1 MIDPD
6 PMILFPCLP
15 CDRQTNGGLT
25 EMKAD
30 KMAHALMS
38 VAGIGTV
45 RVTLQQ
51 SLPKAIVR
59 WTV

>member
-1 MIDPD
+1 
-6 PMILFPCLP
+6 
-15 CDRQTNGGLT
+15 
-25 EMKAD
+25 MKAD